1 MAVIDTANSV
11 TLSGVLSNRTSTQI
25 GSLIKIGSGTL
36 ILNASNTYTGGTAV
50 NAGILVVGSATGLS
64 TNSAVTVSNGATLKF
79 NQASTVGPLT
89 VAGTLEQGLVT
100 ITSLTDVVFSDDAT
114 LKVNGTPT
122 SESYT
127 LVEGSSVT
135 GTPTLIGAD
144 GYELRVDSTSVKLVK
159 SGSTFG
165 SIYPPGSEETVGSNG
180 LQNLMNYAL
189 GGTGP
194 SSSPAL
200 PVLTS
205 DGNAIMLTA
214 NIRNDDSS
222 LNLPGKVVGQWA
234 ESLEG
239 DWIDIPASAVIGV
252 TSSVDKTTV
261 KRITVLIEEGKP
273 RKFLRFKV
281 SK

>member
-1 MAVIDTANSV
+1 
-11 TLSGVLSNRTSTQI
+11 
-25 GSLIKIGSGTL
+25 
-36 ILNASNTYTGGTAV
+36 
-50 NAGILVVGSATGLS
+50 
-64 TNSAVTVSNGATLKF
+64 
-79 NQASTVGPLT
+79 
-89 VAGTLEQGLVT
+89 LEQELVT
-100 ITSLTDVVFSDDAT
+100 ITSLGAVDLSNST
-114 LKVNGTPT
+114 LKVNGDPT
-122 SESYT
+122 LDSYT
-127 LVEGSSVT
+127 LINGSSVT
-135 GTPTLIGAD
+135 GTPTLSGPT
-144 GYELRVDSTSVKLVK
+144 GYELSVEPTSVKLVK
-159 SGSTFG
+159 TVVGTGSTFDTT
-165 SIYPPGSEETVGSNG
+165 YDPGSEETVGSNG